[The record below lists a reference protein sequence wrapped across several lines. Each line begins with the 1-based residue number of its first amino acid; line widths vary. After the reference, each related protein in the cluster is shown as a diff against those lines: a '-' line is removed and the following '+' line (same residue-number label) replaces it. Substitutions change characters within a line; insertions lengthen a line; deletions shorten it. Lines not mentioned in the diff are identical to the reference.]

1 MALLSRTRRITRAM
15 ALAVALLAVGPVL
28 VLALGSTSAR
38 GDWRNATHRPVGL
51 APEAAAHADA
61 VVQVYAART
70 YGWRGAFAVHT
81 WLAAKPRDADGYTR
95 YEVIGWYARAGRSAV
110 SVSDYRAPDA
120 EWYGAAP
127 EPAARLFTEC

>member
-15 ALAVALLAVGPVL
+15 ALVVTLFAAGPVL

-70 YGWRGAFAVHT
+70 YGWRGAFAV
-81 WLAAKPRDADGYTR
+81 
-95 YEVIGWYARAGRSAV
+95 
-110 SVSDYRAPDA
+110 
-120 EWYGAAP
+120 
-127 EPAARLFTEC
+127 